1 MFKKELLMEY
11 KKLLNQL
18 STQLNQIE
26 KQNNKI
32 TKQANLSVI
41 YCRDILSK
49 MHQIVLTNSFENEES
64 EIKFFKKTKI
74 IPLSKLVFYSEVLTF
89 EIQFPKATKEEQI
102 KYIEKRIKKII
113 KFYDYNIDF
122 IQYVRED
129 KTHFDTLYYTRVN
142 CDSYNFTN
150 TKLYY
155 RTPEFSTSHDIL
167 LGKLKGYDLL
177 IIYLQN
183 KLYNLQNLK
192 PQNTTE
198 LSIKSNLHWTSSK
211 VDLNELIYAV
221 HSSGVINNGA
231 AGIKEIATVF
241 EQIFNIDLGNY
252 YHRSIEIRSR
262 KINKTIFMD
271 RLKESLI
278 KDMDRFDE

>member
-1 MFKKELLMEY
+1 
-11 KKLLNQL
+11 
-18 STQLNQIE
+18 
-26 KQNNKI
+26 
-32 TKQANLSVI
+32 
-41 YCRDILSK
+41 

-64 EIKFFKKTKI
+64 EIEFFKKTKI

-155 RTPEFSTSHDIL
+155 RTPDFSTSHDIL

-192 PQNTTE
+192 SQNITKS
-198 LSIKSNLHWTSSK
+198 SIKSNLYWTSSK

-221 HSSGVINNGA
+221 HSSGAINNGA

-241 EQIFNIDLGNY
+241 EQVFNIDLGNY
-252 YHRSIEIRSR
+252 YHRAIEIRSR

-278 KDMDRFDE
+278 KDMGRFDE